1 MDTKNVAK
9 TEKITLKC
17 HYKRETH
24 VNDTTKNRKN
34 ENIFTFQLSFLPYF
48 PYLFT
53 IQSTFYS
60 VPSIHF
66 DHEL

>member
-1 MDTKNVAK
+1 MENGELGDA
-9 TEKITLKC
+9 IIGRIG
-17 HYKRETH
+17 YH
-24 VNDTTKNRKN
+24 VYLRTVVSV
-34 ENIFTFQLSFLPYF
+34 IFSSYFSNLFTIQLSFLPYF

-53 IQSTFYS
+53 IQSTILS